1 MQVRVTH
8 VNSGCV
14 AVCSSARSQGEN
26 IKQVTASDAYL
37 GEQLLTSALK
47 AMSML
52 QGQLTR
58 ACDQAN
64 KDKLAAVA
72 AAAGSASFGRSAH
85 LVRSYVLNPYQLVS
99 KRGVEVQTIMKTNST
114 HFDLFIH
121 FDFG

>member
-26 IKQVTASDAYL
+26 IKQVKASDACTRK
-37 GEQLLTSALK
+37 QSLTTALK

-52 QGQLTR
+52 QGQLAR

-85 LVRSYVLNPYQLVS
+85 LVRSYVLNPYQLVR
-99 KRGVEVQTIMKTNST
+99 KERVEVQTNMRTNST
-114 HFDLFIH
+114 CFELFVY
-121 FDFG
+121 FAFG